1 MHFENDESSTHEKNK
16 EDESWLEANIPSIV
30 KLGDLYRLGDHFLYC
45 GDALCKKSYK
55 IVMQGESAQIVV
67 TDPPYNCKIK
77 GFVCNTNHKEFAMA
91 TGEMS
96 NEQFAEFLN
105 KSMKNLEKF
114 SAPECLAYYFIDWRR
129 INTLLTEDKKVYPEL
144 MNIPFWNKGVG
155 GQGALFRSQHELIPV
170 FKKASE

>member
-1 MHFENDESSTHEKNK
+1 
-16 EDESWLEANIPSIV
+16 
-30 KLGDLYRLGDHFLYC
+30 
-45 GDALCKKSYK
+45 
-55 IVMQGESAQIVV
+55 MQGESAQIVV

-155 GQGALFRSQHELIPV
+155 GQGALFRSQHERIPV